1 MVSNTTKLA
10 VGIFVISGLF
20 VFIVS
25 LFWLSTTHLYKK
37 GNLYAAYFDE
47 SIQGLEV
54 GSSVKYRGIN
64 VGRVKSIDIA
74 ENSRYIEI
82 IMEINKDFTLPKNAV
97 AKLTSVGITGFIYIE
112 LDLLEENAEGGILI
126 PDFVTGY
133 EVIPTV
139 KSDLDQIMQSLSD
152 ITREFKS
159 VSVSK
164 MADNINN
171 LLKTFQDALGEIPV
185 AQLSNRL
192 DKVLKSMDTRLNE
205 TKYLINDLDI
215 TVTENR
221 KNISKLLEEWRQVAK
236 NLNDFA
242 DTGKIIIQNN
252 KENIENLPKELTLLI
267 RQLKSTSED
276 IGELIN
282 ELKDQPSII
291 FSKPPEKSLL
301 K

>member
-1 MVSNTTKLA
+1 
-10 VGIFVISGLF
+10 
-20 VFIVS
+20 
-25 LFWLSTTHLYKK
+25 
-37 GNLYAAYFDE
+37 
-47 SIQGLEV
+47 
-54 GSSVKYRGIN
+54 
-64 VGRVKSIDIA
+64 
-74 ENSRYIEI
+74 
-82 IMEINKDFTLPKNAV
+82 MEIDKDFTLPKNTV

-126 PDFVTGY
+126 PDFVSGY

-171 LLKTFQDALGEIPV
+171 LLKTLQDALGEIPV

-192 DKVLKSMDTRLNE
+192 DNVLKSVDTRLKE
-205 TKYLINDLDI
+205 TKYLINNLDI
-215 TVTENR
+215 TITENR
-221 KNISKLLEEWRQVAK
+221 KNISKLLEEWGKVAR

-276 IGELIN
+276 IDELIN
-282 ELKDQPSII
+282 ELKDQPSLI
-291 FSKPPEKSLL
+291 FSKPPEKSIL

>member
-1 MVSNTTKLA
+1 M
-10 VGIFVISGLF
+10 
-20 VFIVS
+20 
-25 LFWLSTTHLYKK
+25 
-37 GNLYAAYFDE
+37 
-47 SIQGLEV
+47 
-54 GSSVKYRGIN
+54 
-64 VGRVKSIDIA
+64 
-74 ENSRYIEI
+74 
-82 IMEINKDFTLPKNAV
+82 
-97 AKLTSVGITGFIYIE
+97 
-112 LDLLEENAEGGILI
+112 
-126 PDFVTGY
+126 
-133 EVIPTV
+133 
-139 KSDLDQIMQSLSD
+139 
-152 ITREFKS
+152 
-159 VSVSK
+159 
-164 MADNINN
+164 
-171 LLKTFQDALGEIPV
+171 